1 MLPIAIF
8 RFSPTEGPG
17 YFAQWLD
24 RHALPWKL
32 VAIDEDARVPLDS
45 RAYSGIAM
53 MGGAMGVNDD
63 LPWIDPLGD
72 LLRDAVAR
80 KVPVLGHCL
89 GGQLLASALGAPVT
103 RAPNA
108 EQGWVD
114 VTVSDAAASREW
126 FGGRAAFT
134 SFQWHYDAFAVPGTA
149 VRVATSPSGP
159 NQAFIVDER
168 HIGMQFH
175 VEMTRDLIDSWLATG
190 SGELPRRSDSA
201 RQSAADISAGIAPH
215 LGALSAVAG
224 DIYARWAAGLA
235 R

>member
-17 YFAQWLD
+17 YLAQWLD
-24 RHALPWKL
+24 RRALPWKL
-32 VAIDEDARVPLDS
+32 IAIDEGAPVPPDS
-45 RAYSGIAM
+45 REYSGVAM
-53 MGGAMGVNDD
+53 MGGAMGVNDE
-63 LPWIDPLGD
+63 LPWIDPLLG

-89 GGQLLASALGAPVT
+89 GGQMLAKALGAPVA
-103 RAPNA
+103 RAQNA

-114 VTVSDAAASREW
+114 VTVSDAVAGREW
-126 FGGRAAFT
+126 FGGRATFT
-134 SFQWHYDAFAVPGTA
+134 SFQWHYDAFAVPEGA

-159 NQAFIVDER
+159 NQAFIVDDR
-168 HIGMQFH
+168 HLGMQFH

-190 SGELPRRSDSA
+190 SRELPQRSDSA
-201 RQSAADISAGIAPH
+201 RQSTADIRAGIAPH

-224 DIYARWAAGLA
+224 DVYARWARGLVT
-235 R
+235 